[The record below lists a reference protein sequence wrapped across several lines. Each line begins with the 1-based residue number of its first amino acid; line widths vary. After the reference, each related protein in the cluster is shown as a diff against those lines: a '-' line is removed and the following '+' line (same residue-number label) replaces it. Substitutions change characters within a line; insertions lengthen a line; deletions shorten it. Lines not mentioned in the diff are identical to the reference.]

1 MEAAVSASAQFDSFP
16 TSLSLHLWDSFLFQS
31 GGAVERYFIQPPLMT
46 FHRILKVKTQQVDDW
61 YSLCPFIY
69 DAGVDVLL
77 NLTQFAINNSH
88 EIFLSVYSSGLSD
101 RSLKEDW
108 VEIDNRGLRPIPPGL
123 IPKLPPGVV
132 PGVQDVPP
140 EVLPELQ
147 RPSIP
152 ILPKP
157 PAMVCR
163 MLLRY
168 LGYTVC

>member
-88 EIFLSVYSSGLSD
+88 EIFLSVYSPGLSD

-108 VEIDNRGLRPIPPGL
+108 VEMDNRGLRPIPPGL